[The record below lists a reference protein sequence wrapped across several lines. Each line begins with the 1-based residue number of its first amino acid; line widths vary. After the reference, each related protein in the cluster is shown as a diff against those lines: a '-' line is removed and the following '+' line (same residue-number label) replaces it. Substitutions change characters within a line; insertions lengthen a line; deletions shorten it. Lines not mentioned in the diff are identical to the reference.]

1 MLKRL
6 EEQNFERY
14 AEFAYELALDMTKS
28 GYPTYADGV
37 KTKED
42 FMERSRKAFSREN
55 EEILLFERDGKAT
68 GWIHYYHLPEDHY
81 LDTCSFCIA
90 EGMGE
95 AIEEFMAF
103 AREKFPGCELY
114 LGFPEA
120 NRDAVTALIAGGF
133 ACIEE
138 SYNDILDFA
147 SYKLRPESEN
157 VAPITKENY
166 GPFGELHAQH
176 KDMYWNSERILNAI
190 DEWNIFALLRN
201 GKATGAVYLRKDEST
216 PEIFGIDFE
225 DGVYDSA
232 VYRSLLTAMLNDCK
246 RQGAQH
252 LFFFNDEDS
261 QSDALVCGFRCVG
274 KYVCYKTAL

>member
-1 MLKRL
+1 MIKRL
-6 EEQNFERY
+6 EEQDFERY

-55 EEILLFERDGKAT
+55 EDILLFERDGKVT
-68 GWIHYYHLPEDHY
+68 GWVHYYHLPEDHY

-90 EGMGE
+90 EGMDE
-95 AIEEFMAF
+95 AIAEFTAF

-114 LGFPEA
+114 LGFPEE
-120 NRDAVTALIAGGF
+120 NREVVTALIAGGF
-133 ACIEE
+133 TCIEE
-138 SYNDILDFA
+138 SCNDILDFA
-147 SYKLRPESEN
+147 NYELHPESET
-157 VAPITKENY
+157 VVLITKENY
-166 GPFGELHAQH
+166 GPFAELHSQH
-176 KDMYWNSERILNAI
+176 KGMYWNSERILNAI

-201 GKATGAVYLRKDEST
+201 GKAVGAVYLRKDDST

-232 VYRSLLTAMLNDCK
+232 VYRALLTAMLNDCK

-252 LFFFNDEDS
+252 LFFFHDEES
-261 QSDALVCGFRCVG
+261 QPDALACGFRCVG
-274 KYVCYKTAL
+274 KYVCYRTEL